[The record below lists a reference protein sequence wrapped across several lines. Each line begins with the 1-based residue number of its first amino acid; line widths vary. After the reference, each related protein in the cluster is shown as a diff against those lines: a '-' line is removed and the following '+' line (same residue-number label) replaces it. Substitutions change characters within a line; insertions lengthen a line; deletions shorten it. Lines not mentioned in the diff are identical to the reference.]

1 MTLYNKILEIIMVA
15 VPTLALEKAQEIAN
29 RLLVQFEN
37 GTMDEFDMETEV
49 RTVLIQLNL
58 QEEKENKELNSK
70 FEELDLDDALAN
82 LKAKVNM
89 STTNPENLTN
99 IQDLETLKDL
109 RNRGIITEE
118 EFERL
123 KSRVS

>member
-29 RLLVQFEN
+29 RLLVQFQN
-37 GTMDEFDMETEV
+37 GTMDEFDLETEV

-82 LKAKVNM
+82 LKAKVNLN
-89 STTNPENLTN
+89 TTNSEHQTN
-99 IQDLETLKDL
+99 VQDLETLKDL

-118 EFERL
+118 EFNRL
-123 KSRVS
+123 KNRVD